1 MANFRQKPWTNAFG
15 KMSIFRLFDVLVFVA
30 QKGIFSFQTIIEDN
44 LRAYISGNYKMGK
57 CSTFDQNHD
66 DDDDDDDDDDF
77 YLCVDVFS

>member
-1 MANFRQKPWTNAFG
+1 
-15 KMSIFRLFDVLVFVA
+15 
-30 QKGIFSFQTIIEDN
+30 
-44 LRAYISGNYKMGK
+44 MGK